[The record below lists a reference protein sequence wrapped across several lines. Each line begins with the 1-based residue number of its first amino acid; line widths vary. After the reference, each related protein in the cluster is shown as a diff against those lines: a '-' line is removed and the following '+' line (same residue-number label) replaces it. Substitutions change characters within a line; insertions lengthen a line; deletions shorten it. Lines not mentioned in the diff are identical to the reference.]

1 MTGKEGTWKVSTS
14 RTVPSSH
21 GNRERFYSQGSW
33 SGVGEKDQSCEH
45 LAFFLSSAKSMV
57 KASIRWL
64 SNSLVPLR
72 LSACDLFVL
81 KHKTGTREQRGRK
94 MPGAEYNSYGVRE

>member
-1 MTGKEGTWKVSTS
+1 M
-14 RTVPSSH
+14 PSSQ

-33 SGVGEKDQSCEH
+33 FGVGEKDQSGES

-64 SNSLVPLR
+64 SNCLVILR

-81 KHKTGTREQRGRK
+81 KYNTAIREHRGRRK
-94 MPGAEYNSYGVRE
+94 PGAEYNSYGVRE